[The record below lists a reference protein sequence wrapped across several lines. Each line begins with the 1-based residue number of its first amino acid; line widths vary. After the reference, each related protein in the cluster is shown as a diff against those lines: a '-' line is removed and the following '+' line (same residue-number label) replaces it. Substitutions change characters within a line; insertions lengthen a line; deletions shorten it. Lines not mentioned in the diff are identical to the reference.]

1 MIDWLIINI
10 IIVII
15 IIIQIILWPAF
26 LTLMI
31 QLREKNDTIF
41 HQKHCSHWSPT
52 QIHYHQFS
60 RGTVLLFYFLAK
72 EKNTEWAFPHPEVS
86 KANFKKSSLV
96 HGIRI
101 LKAAGISTGDVMPVY
116 KFFFLT
122 SEGQMSGKERHPLQ
136 VTLYTWPF
144 CRFPS
149 FVVRFPHIRVLGT
162 AAHSQLL
169 FMYKN
174 FHHLLLIISLL
185 ITERKQDCS
194 QAACTIA
201 CTIKE

>member
-15 IIIQIILWPAF
+15 IIIQIILRPAF

-86 KANFKKSSLV
+86 KANFKKILFSTWNKNFKGRRHFHWRCYASVLV
-96 HGIRI
+96 
-101 LKAAGISTGDVMPVY
+101 
-116 KFFFLT
+116 FFFLHLRV
-122 SEGQMSGKERHPLQ
+122 K
-136 VTLYTWPF
+136 W
-144 CRFPS
+144 
-149 FVVRFPHIRVLGT
+149 VVRKGIHYKWHCIHDLFAAFPH
-162 AAHSQLL
+162 LL
-169 FMYKN
+169 SD
-174 FHHLLLIISLL
+174 FHTYVYLAQQHTVNYFLCTRTFITCYWLYHYWSLK
-185 ITERKQDCS
+185 ESK
-194 QAACTIA
+194 IA
-201 CTIKE
+201 PKLHVQSRNNNH